1 MLGFCAF
8 NDYNLFVTLIW
19 TTDQFVGGLGVELF
33 VDRVHLYVDLVQSI
47 PCQSRDVQ
55 TIVGG
60 REDVAVRYAIQEY
73 L

>member
-8 NDYNLFVTLIW
+8 NDYNLSVTLIR
-19 TTDQFVGGLGVELF
+19 TTDQFVGGLGVELL
-33 VDRVHLYVDLVQSI
+33 VNRVHLYVDLVQSI

-60 REDVAVRYAIQEY
+60 GEDVAVRHAIQEY

>member
-8 NDYNLFVTLIW
+8 IAFDFNLSITLIRK
-19 TTDQFVGGLGVELF
+19 TDQFVGGLGVELL

-60 REDVAVRYAIQEY
+60 REDVAV
-73 L
+73 